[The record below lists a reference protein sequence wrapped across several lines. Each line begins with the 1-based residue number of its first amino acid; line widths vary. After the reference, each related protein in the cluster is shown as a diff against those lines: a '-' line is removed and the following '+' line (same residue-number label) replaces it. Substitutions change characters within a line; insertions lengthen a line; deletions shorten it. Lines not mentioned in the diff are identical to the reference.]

1 MTGRAMTSFWG
12 RLYRDRGGGPIVELT
27 LLAPLLISLGLG
39 VSEFGNAVQGYHVID
54 KGLRDAARY
63 LGKGFASCDS
73 NGNSSYTNGA
83 SAKNLAMYGN
93 TAGTGTL
100 VLPYWSDPNTI
111 TISVSCVATSTG
123 TPAWITT
130 DGSSQVAII
139 TVSAAVD
146 YVGFGIL
153 AVFGLASPE
162 FDLQHQEV
170 SLPE

>member
-1 MTGRAMTSFWG
+1 MTGRAMSSFWG

-73 NGNSSYTNGA
+73 NGNGTFTNGTQ
-83 SAKNLAMYGN
+83 AKNLALYGN

-100 VLPYWSDPNTI
+100 VLPYWSDPATI
-111 TISVSCVATSTG
+111 TIGVSCVATST
-123 TPAWITT
+123 TWISP
-130 DGSSQVAII
+130 DGSSHVAII

-162 FDLQHQEV
+162 FDLAHQEV